1 MERLGPKD
9 FEGRRLRRKGLWAVA
24 VLADWCP
31 FCRAFRPLFE
41 RFDGGGIFESALAD
55 VTDTASPLWDRF
67 QIEVVPTLLAFRDGE
82 LVHRIDGIPMEGLG
96 PGDLENLRGIL
107 RSLGSGPEGS
117 PRGHR

>member
-1 MERLGPKD
+1 MERLGSKD

-31 FCRAFRPLFE
+31 FCRSFRPLFE
-41 RFDGGGIFESALAD
+41 RFDGGGIFEPALAD

-96 PGDLENLRGIL
+96 PDDLENLRGIL
-107 RSLGSGPEGS
+107 RRLGSGPEGS